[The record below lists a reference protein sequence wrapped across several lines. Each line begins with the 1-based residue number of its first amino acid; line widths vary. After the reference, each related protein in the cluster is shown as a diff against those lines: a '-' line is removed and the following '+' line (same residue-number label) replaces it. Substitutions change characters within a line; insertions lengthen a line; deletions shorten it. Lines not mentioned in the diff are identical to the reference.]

1 MNEFCSLIIGLLLE
15 IFDRLDVNR
24 GGYLGYHILRPL
36 IEVMQH
42 YTVGSLYVCCLL
54 SRTTQWQSVQCLFLT
69 VTVCNPNHLSLML
82 RLFLTV

>member
-1 MNEFCSLIIGLLLE
+1 MAVGVFSTNTGNLNMNEFCSLIIGLLLE

-42 YTVGSLYVCCLL
+42 YTVGSLCVCCLL
-54 SRTTQWQSVQCLFLT
+54 SRATQ
-69 VTVCNPNHLSLML
+69 
-82 RLFLTV
+82 